1 MEPIVLIHGYSAES
15 ADTTNAAIASIYGT
29 LPKSLKDIYGRNA
42 VVEINLGRYISLEDG
57 ITVDDISRALD
68 RALRTDYPALL
79 QGNFHVIIHST
90 GALVIRNWI
99 RKFSPKPS
107 PVSKLIYLAG
117 ANLGSG
123 WAHIGKGQLA
133 KWARFVFQGG
143 TERGVQVLDALELGS
158 DWTLDLHLHFL
169 QTGNSMAADYGVYES
184 VIVGTQADVKWFE
197 IPIRYAKED
206 GSDGVVR
213 VSASNV
219 NFNYLRFGP
228 SADALEI
235 DWDEASRQQD
245 RHLDRSG
252 KRKPFYEL
260 KELSQPGV
268 NTRPEVPLGIPFRCA
283 HSGAEMGI
291 VSGTAP
297 RKQVLRLVQMALDSK
312 PGTWPDLV
320 AAFQKETDTT
330 YQNALEREAPAWWKK
345 WLDDPR
351 AQYDHHAQVVF
362 RIRDQ
367 DKRPVTHFDVFFD
380 STQADT
386 NSRPIQTL
394 FEDKHLNEK
403 TPHILTFYLR
413 TDAFVAKSKKWV
425 PQVPEVKMCAL
436 EVSAV
441 EPETG
446 EILYLPLRLELST
459 DQLVQ
464 WIQGHRTTVI
474 DIELLRL
481 PSPGVFR
488 LVPFRG

>member
-1 MEPIVLIHGYSAES
+1 
-15 ADTTNAAIASIYGT
+15 
-29 LPKSLKDIYGRNA
+29 
-42 VVEINLGRYISLEDG
+42 
-57 ITVDDISRALD
+57 
-68 RALRTDYPALL
+68 
-79 QGNFHVIIHST
+79 
-90 GALVIRNWI
+90 
-99 RKFSPKPS
+99 
-107 PVSKLIYLAG
+107 
-117 ANLGSG
+117 
-123 WAHIGKGQLA
+123 
-133 KWARFVFQGG
+133 
-143 TERGVQVLDALELGS
+143 
-158 DWTLDLHLHFL
+158 
-169 QTGNSMAADYGVYES
+169 
-184 VIVGTQADVKWFE
+184 
-197 IPIRYAKED
+197 
-206 GSDGVVR
+206 
-213 VSASNV
+213 
-219 NFNYLRFGP
+219 
-228 SADALEI
+228 
-235 DWDEASRQQD
+235 
-245 RHLDRSG
+245 
-252 KRKPFYEL
+252 
-260 KELSQPGV
+260 
-268 NTRPEVPLGIPFRCA
+268 
-283 HSGAEMGI
+283 MGI
-291 VSGTAP
+291 VSGSAP
-297 RKQVLRLVQMALDSK
+297 RKQVLKLVQMALDAK

-367 DKRPVTHFDVFFD
+367 DRRPVAHFDIFFD
-380 STQADT
+380 SAQADT

-413 TDAFVAKSKKWV
+413 TDAFVSKSKKWV

>member
-1 MEPIVLIHGYSAES
+1 
-15 ADTTNAAIASIYGT
+15 
-29 LPKSLKDIYGRNA
+29 
-42 VVEINLGRYISLEDG
+42 
-57 ITVDDISRALD
+57 
-68 RALRTDYPALL
+68 
-79 QGNFHVIIHST
+79 VII
-90 GALVIRNWI
+90 
-99 RKFSPKPS
+99 
-107 PVSKLIYLAG
+107 
-117 ANLGSG
+117 
-123 WAHIGKGQLA
+123 
-133 KWARFVFQGG
+133 
-143 TERGVQVLDALELGS
+143 
-158 DWTLDLHLHFL
+158 
-169 QTGNSMAADYGVYES
+169 
-184 VIVGTQADVKWFE
+184 GTQADVKWFE

-213 VSASNV
+213 VSSCNV

-228 SADALEI
+228 SPAALEL

-252 KRKPFYEL
+252 RRKPFYEL

-268 NTRPEVPLGIPFRCA
+268 NTRLEVPLGIPFRCA
-283 HSGAEMGI
+283 HSGPEMGI
-291 VSGTAP
+291 VSGSAP
-297 RKQVLRLVQMALDSK
+297 RKQVLKLIQMALDAR

-320 AAFQKETDTT
+320 AAFQKETDAT
-330 YQNALEREAPAWWKK
+330 YQNVLEREAPAWWKK

-367 DKRPVTHFDVFFD
+367 DRRPIHHFDVFFD
-380 STQADT
+380 STQSDT
-386 NSRPIQTL
+386 KSRPIQTL

-403 TPHILTFYLR
+403 APHILVFYLR
-413 TDAFVAKSKKWV
+413 TDAFTSKSKGWV
-425 PQVPEVKMCAL
+425 PLVPEVNMCAL

-446 EILYLPLRLELST
+446 EILYLPLRLELTT

-474 DIELLRL
+474 DVELLRL
-481 PSPGVFR
+481 PSPAVFR